1 MTIIEIGNFFM
12 SEDIGE
18 LTKACCEAVPEF
30 GDVLKDVENPF
41 FRSSY
46 ADLANYIEAT
56 RGALAKHGVFL
67 FQGLGMNQ
75 ETPTLTTML
84 VHTSNQKLG
93 FTFPMPAA
101 KSDAQGIGGSISYN
115 RRYSFGPLTNT
126 AGQEDDDGEQAVQR
140 GEQLKKQEQQMA
152 GQERISH
159 VMATTFLK
167 TAIDHGR
174 TQEQIVQYL
183 DQLNGYLQATEI
195 QKQHWEEAK
204 TWALNQPHED
214 DLLKEMNASLQQAR
228 LKKLW
233 AIANKK
239 KVSSDD
245 VHRMVK
251 ETYQKESVKELTEK
265 QFNDVVQWLDNLT
278 PAG

>member
-1 MTIIEIGNFFM
+1 MTIIEIGNFFLT
-12 SEDIGE
+12 EDIGE
-18 LTKACCEAVPEF
+18 LTKACCAAVPDF
-30 GDVLKDVENPF
+30 GDIIKDVQNPF
-41 FRSSY
+41 FRSTY

-75 ETPTLTTML
+75 DTPTLTSML

-101 KSDAQGIGGSISYN
+101 KADAQGIGGSVSYN
-115 RRYSFGPLTNT
+115 RRYSFGPLTCT
-126 AGQEDDDGEQAVQR
+126 TGQEDDDGEQAVQR
-140 GEQLKKQEQQMA
+140 GAQLKKQEEQMA
-152 GQERISH
+152 TQERISLAH
-159 VMATTFLK
+159 AKAFLK
-167 TAIDHGR
+167 AAAENGR
-174 TQEQIVQYL
+174 TQEQIVEYL
-183 DQLNGYLQATEI
+183 DALNGYRAAEDI
-195 QKQHWEEAK
+195 MKQDWEAAK

-214 DLLKEMNASLQQAR
+214 DLLKNMNASLQQAR

-239 KVSSDD
+239 KVSDAD

-251 ETYQKESVKELTEK
+251 ETYQKESLKDLTEK
-265 QFNDVVQWLDNLT
+265 QFNDVVAWLDSLN

>member
-1 MTIIEIGNFFM
+1 MTIIEIGNFFLT
-12 SEDIGE
+12 EDIGE

-30 GDVLKDVENPF
+30 GDVIKDVQNPY
-41 FRSSY
+41 FRSTY

-56 RGALAKHGVFL
+56 RGPLAKQGVYL
-67 FQGLGMNQ
+67 FQGLGMHDSI
-75 ETPTLTTML
+75 PSVTTML

-93 FTFPMPAA
+93 FTFPMEPA
-101 KSDAQGIGGSISYN
+101 KTDAQGIGGAISYD
-115 RRYSFGPLTNT
+115 RRYSYGPATNT

-140 GEQLKKQEQQMA
+140 GEQLKKQEEQMA
-152 GQERISH
+152 GQERISLAH
-159 VMATTFLK
+159 AKAFMKA
-167 TAIDHGR
+167 AADHGR
-174 TQEQIVQYL
+174 TQEQIVAFL
-183 DQLNGYLQATEI
+183 DELNGYRQVEEI
-195 QKQHWEEAK
+195 TKQDWEAAK

-214 DLLKEMNASLQQAR
+214 DLLKNMNASLQQAR

-239 KVSSDD
+239 KVSDAD

-251 ETYQKESVKELTEK
+251 ETYQKESLKDLTEK
-265 QFNDVVQWLDNLT
+265 QFNDVVAWLDSLN